1 MALCWFHVPSGI
13 EKTLKAYWCACRDDD
28 PPFLHDHGRIAKGC
42 GLYTK
47 MSDCNNR
54 TNQTASRM
62 DTRKTERKIIDP
74 VDFTPDTIQ
83 GILPKEFALELV
95 RRYKE
100 AIAPSFDPEMR
111 VMMFGSYAKDC
122 PNEWSDIDV
131 AVIVPKTDKSKWWDT
146 AVSLGRATRDIS
158 CYIEPILLENDEDSP
173 IYREVMRTGVA
184 V

>member
-1 MALCWFHVPSGI
+1 MDTG
-13 EKTLKAYWCACRDDD
+13 K
-28 PPFLHDHGRIAKGC
+28 AKGKVAEPI
-42 GLYTK
+42 G
-47 MSDCNNR
+47 
-54 TNQTASRM
+54 
-62 DTRKTERKIIDP
+62 
-74 VDFTPDTIQ
+74 FTPLSIQ

-100 AIAPSFDPEMR
+100 VIAPRFDPAMK
-111 VMMFGSYAKDC
+111 VMMFGSYAKGC

-131 AVIVPKTDKSKWWDT
+131 AVIVPKVDKTQWWNT
-146 AVSLGRATRDIS
+146 AVSLGRAKRDIS

>member
-1 MALCWFHVPSGI
+1 
-13 EKTLKAYWCACRDDD
+13 
-28 PPFLHDHGRIAKGC
+28 
-42 GLYTK
+42 
-47 MSDCNNR
+47 
-54 TNQTASRM
+54 M
-62 DTRKTERKIIDP
+62 DTPKTTGKVIDP
-74 VDFTPDTIQ
+74 VNFTPLTVQ

-100 AIAPSFDPEMR
+100 VIAPRFDPAMK

-131 AVIVPKTDKSKWWDT
+131 AVIVPKVDRDNWWDT
-146 AVSLGRATRDIS
+146 AITLNRATDPIS
-158 CYIEPILLENDEDSP
+158 SYIEPILLENGEDSP

>member
-1 MALCWFHVPSGI
+1 MPN
-13 EKTLKAYWCACRDDD
+13 K
-28 PPFLHDHGRIAKGC
+28 
-42 GLYTK
+42 
-47 MSDCNNR
+47 
-54 TNQTASRM
+54 
-62 DTRKTERKIIDP
+62 ERANKWPI
-74 VDFTPDTIQ
+74 DFTPDTVQ

-100 AIAPSFDPEMR
+100 VIAPRFDPAMK

-131 AVIVPKTDKSKWWDT
+131 AVIVSKIEEGTWFDT
-146 AVSLGRATRDIS
+146 SVSLNKDVDKVS
-158 CYIEPILLENDEDSP
+158 LYLEPILLENGEDSP

>member
-1 MALCWFHVPSGI
+1 
-13 EKTLKAYWCACRDDD
+13 
-28 PPFLHDHGRIAKGC
+28 
-42 GLYTK
+42 
-47 MSDCNNR
+47 
-54 TNQTASRM
+54 M
-62 DTRKTERKIIDP
+62 DTGKVQGKVIDP
-74 VDFTPDTIQ
+74 MTFTPETIQ

-100 AIAPSFDPEMR
+100 VIAPQFGPAMK
-111 VMMFGSYAKDC
+111 VLMFGSYAKGC

-131 AVIVPKTDKSKWWDT
+131 AVIVPKVDKDNWWNT

-158 CYIEPILLENDEDSP
+158 SYIEPILLESGEDTP

>member
-1 MALCWFHVPSGI
+1 M
-13 EKTLKAYWCACRDDD
+13 
-28 PPFLHDHGRIAKGC
+28 
-42 GLYTK
+42 
-47 MSDCNNR
+47 
-54 TNQTASRM
+54 
-62 DTRKTERKIIDP
+62 
-74 VDFTPDTIQ
+74 Q

-100 AIAPSFDPEMR
+100 IIAPRFDPAMK

-131 AVIVPKTDKSKWWDT
+131 AVIVPKLDHDKWWDT
-146 AVSLGRATRDIS
+146 SVSLGRATDTVS
-158 CYIEPILLENDEDSP
+158 CYLEPILLESGEDSP

>member
-1 MALCWFHVPSGI
+1 
-13 EKTLKAYWCACRDDD
+13 
-28 PPFLHDHGRIAKGC
+28 
-42 GLYTK
+42 
-47 MSDCNNR
+47 
-54 TNQTASRM
+54 M
-62 DTRKTERKIIDP
+62 DTAKIKRKVSNPIN
-74 VDFTPDTIQ
+74 FTPDTIQ

-100 AIAPSFDPEMR
+100 VIAPHFGPAMK

-131 AVIVPKTDKSKWWDT
+131 AVIVPKVEEGTWFDT
-146 AVSLGRATRDIS
+146 SVSLNKDVDKVS
-158 CYIEPILLENDEDSP
+158 LYLEPILLESGEDSP

>member
-1 MALCWFHVPSGI
+1 
-13 EKTLKAYWCACRDDD
+13 
-28 PPFLHDHGRIAKGC
+28 
-42 GLYTK
+42 
-47 MSDCNNR
+47 
-54 TNQTASRM
+54 M
-62 DTRKTERKIIDP
+62 DTRKAKGKVIDP

-83 GILPKEFALELV
+83 GIRPKEFALELV

-100 AIAPSFDPEMR
+100 VIAPQFDPAMK

-131 AVIVPKTDKSKWWDT
+131 AVIVPKIEEGTWWDT
-146 AVSLGRATRDIS
+146 AISLGRATRNIS
-158 CYIEPILLENDEDSP
+158 SYIEPILLENGEDSP